1 MAVKKGYKQ
10 TEVGVIP
17 EDWDCAQIG
26 QLATTSSGTTPS
38 RSSYDRY
45 FKNGSI
51 NWVKTL
57 DLNNGIVAKTDE
69 RVTAKALDETSLS
82 VFPTG
87 TVLVAMYGGFMQIG
101 RTGIL
106 AIPACVNQAL
116 TAIKC
121 NIADLKPAYL
131 LWVLNH
137 RVEYWKSVASS
148 SRKDPNI
155 TSKEIREFP
164 IPLPPTLA
172 EQEAIAGALSDA
184 DAWIESLEQLIA
196 KKRQIKQGA
205 MQELLTGKRR
215 LPGFSGEWEE
225 TTLGELATFLSG
237 GTPSRNNDGFWTGDI
252 PWISASSLRCFEI
265 WRSDSNVTKEA
276 VVSGSKIAPV
286 GSSLLLVRGSAL
298 HKEIL
303 CGLVIKPVCFNQDVK
318 ALVPYSQVVPRFL
331 TMLIRGMADAM
342 LKLVSSAG
350 NTAGVLDTKLL
361 KAFAIRLPTPNEQ
374 TAIATVLSDMDT
386 EIGSLESKLAKARE
400 IKQGMMQELL
410 TGKIRL
416 VKSSAVSANPQEMS
430 HDR

>member
-10 TEVGVIP
+10 TEVGMIP
-17 EDWDCAQIG
+17 EDWEITFVEDVAEI
-26 QLATTSSGTTPS
+26 TTGGKNTQDRFDDGIYPFFVRSQTVERINSYSFDGEAVLTAGDGVGTGKVFHYINGKFDTHQRVYRMTGFGTRVNGYFFFLYFSNHFYS
-38 RSSYDRY
+38 R
-45 FKNGSI
+45 I
-51 NWVKTL
+51 MQM
-57 DLNNGIVAKTDE
+57 
-69 RVTAKALDETSLS
+69 TAKSS
-82 VFPTG
+82 VDS
-87 TVLVAMYGGFMQIG
+87 VRRDM
-101 RTGIL
+101 
-106 AIPACVNQAL
+106 
-116 TAIKC
+116 
-121 NIADLKPAYL
+121 IARMK
-131 LWVLNH
+131 
-137 RVEYWKSVASS
+137 
-148 SRKDPNI
+148 
-155 TSKEIREFP
+155 
-164 IPLPPTLA
+164 IPLPPTLT

-416 VKSSAVSANPQEMS
+416 V
-430 HDR
+430 